1 MEKIAVEKYIYENV
15 RHYLKES
22 KLTRKVFRE
31 FFEKIKSKHLK
42 EDDLFFEKSDM
53 ARKMT
58 PTQLLDNLDVKKKFR
73 VEKIEEAG
81 LLFHDA
87 ILELKKIDLCQT
99 PRDKLV
105 SSCHQRFRTV

>member
-1 MEKIAVEKYIYENV
+1 
-15 RHYLKES
+15 
-22 KLTRKVFRE
+22 
-31 FFEKIKSKHLK
+31 
-42 EDDLFFEKSDM
+42 
-53 ARKMT
+53 
-58 PTQLLDNLDVKKKFR
+58 LDNLDVKKKFR

-105 SSCHQRFRTV
+105 S